1 MGRSPGELPVLGA
14 SQELRGTRGAE
25 TRRQP
30 QPRAGK
36 QPAFQ
41 ESPWGGGREECGG
54 ANKLRAGSPLQGPP
68 WGLGPGMCALA
79 VRAGSVEPGPGDPLP
94 TLETIYDSA
103 PPAGPQGPY
112 RGPASP
118 ALPSPPHPHSG
129 CSRSSALQLLPHLPL
144 PGAPA
149 FVPPQAPVTREKCPG
164 SGIIYCCSLLL
175 LPVTCPLTPSGF

>member
-14 SQELRGTRGAE
+14 SQELQGTRGAE

-118 ALPSPPHPHSG
+118 ALPTPTLAAARAQP
-129 CSRSSALQLLPHLPL
+129 CS
-144 PGAPA
+144 
-149 FVPPQAPVTREKCPG
+149 FCP
-164 SGIIYCCSLLL
+164 
-175 LPVTCPLTPSGF
+175 TCPSLGPQPLCPRRLPSLERSVQALALFTAAAYSSFQ